1 VGFTTQRITLLW
13 HLVVD
18 SYQQGLTWGVLTSD
32 PPGKSPSEGH
42 RLPPMTTPL
51 QAARRARGWS
61 QVRAVSELVRL
72 ATWKEIHVASAASL
86 KTQLSRWENGHVTP
100 DYYQALLCEIYKST
114 PGELGFGIQEL
125 SDGTSKERSPG
136 TALIAKREW
145 TRDDL
150 SSLSVSFDNA
160 ISRSVLADI
169 EMLAHE
175 WIAAD
180 TPQLIELSAGRR
192 IGDSLVETTEHRV
205 IQLRRA
211 DDYMSGRT
219 SRTLVHQELQATTK
233 LLDEATLTE
242 DQTRRLLTA
251 TGELAQLAAWVT
263 ADAGLYRQA
272 ASYAEGGIL
281 AAHAANNAPL
291 AGNIISTLSYQ
302 LANTGNP
309 RQAAML
315 ARTAYAGARHSATDT
330 TKALLLER
338 VAWADAKSGDLV
350 SCERALGQVE
360 DNFDHAK
367 PGDDPDWVYWL
378 NREEID
384 VMAGRCFTELKQP
397 GRAEPLLRN
406 ATSGYDNA
414 LIRENSL
421 YLSWLA
427 EDYIL
432 LNEVELAV
440 QTATRVLELGSRAN
454 SARTDERLRHLARL
468 LRRYKDVQSAADF
481 LDQYKNLSPRTP
493 ER

>member
-1 VGFTTQRITLLW
+1 
-13 HLVVD
+13 
-18 SYQQGLTWGVLTSD
+18 
-32 PPGKSPSEGH
+32 
-42 RLPPMTTPL
+42 MTTPL

-61 QVRAVSELVRL
+61 QARMVWELMRL
-72 ATWKEIHVASAASL
+72 AERKKIPVASAASL

-100 DYYQALLCEIYKST
+100 DYYQSLLCKLFQST

-125 SDGTSKERSPG
+125 SDGSSKDRSPG
-136 TALIAKREW
+136 AALIAKGEW
-145 TRDDL
+145 ARDDINGL
-150 SSLSVSFDNA
+150 SASFDDA
-160 ISRSVLADI
+160 IASSALADI

-175 WIAAD
+175 WLAAD
-180 TPQLIELSAGRR
+180 KPQLVELSVGRR
-192 IGDSLVETTEHRV
+192 IGDSLVATAEHRV

-211 DDYMSGRT
+211 DDFVSGRT
-219 SRTLVHQELQATTK
+219 SHTLVHQELQATTK
-233 LLDEATLTE
+233 LLDEAALTD
-242 DQTRRLLTA
+242 DQSRRLLTA

-263 ADAGLYRQA
+263 ADAGLYKQA
-272 ASYAEGGIL
+272 ARYTEGGVL
-281 AAHAANNAPL
+281 AAHAAGNEPL
-291 AGNIISTLSYQ
+291 AANVISTLSYQ

-309 RQAAML
+309 RQAALL
-315 ARTAYAGARHSATDT
+315 ARTAYAGARHSASAT

-360 DNFDHAK
+360 NNFNHAK
-367 PGDDPDWVYWL
+367 PEDDPDWVYWL

-397 GRAEPLLRN
+397 ARAEPLLRK

-432 LNEVELAV
+432 LNEIDVSAEV
-440 QTATRVLELGSRAN
+440 ATRVLELGSRAN
-454 SARTDERLRHLARL
+454 SARTDDRLRHLAAL
-468 LRRYKDVQSAADF
+468 LRRYRDVQSAAGF
-481 LDQYKNLSPRTP
+481 LDQYKDVTLRLPGTRPGGRHFTGP
-493 ER
+493 P

>member
-1 VGFTTQRITLLW
+1 
-13 HLVVD
+13 
-18 SYQQGLTWGVLTSD
+18 
-32 PPGKSPSEGH
+32 
-42 RLPPMTTPL
+42 MTTPL

-61 QVRAVSELVRL
+61 QVRAVSELMRL
-72 ATWKEIHVASAASL
+72 ARWKEIDVASAASL

-100 DYYQALLCEIYKST
+100 DYYQGLLCELYKST
-114 PGELGFGIQEL
+114 PGELGFGIQDL
-125 SDGTSKERSPG
+125 PNGTSKERSHG
-136 TALIAKREW
+136 TALVAKREW
-145 TRDDL
+145 ARDDIRKL
-150 SSLSVSFDNA
+150 SASFDDA

-180 TPQLIELSAGRR
+180 TPQLIELTAGRR

-219 SRTLVHQELQATTK
+219 SHTLVHQELQATTR

-263 ADAGLYRQA
+263 ADAGLYKQA
-272 ASYAEGGIL
+272 ASYAEGGVL

-315 ARTAYAGARHSATDT
+315 ARTAYAGARHSATAT
-330 TKALLLER
+330 TKALLLDR
-338 VAWADAKSGDLV
+338 IAWTDAKSGDLV
-350 SCERALGQVE
+350 SCERALGQAAE
-360 DNFDHAK
+360 NFDHARPK
-367 PGDDPDWVYWL
+367 DDPDWVYWL

-397 GRAEPLLRN
+397 VKAESLLRT
-406 ATSGYDNA
+406 ATAAYDNA
-414 LIRENSL
+414 LVRENAL

-432 LNEVELAV
+432 LNEIEFAAD
-440 QTATRVLELGSRAN
+440 TATQTLDLASRAN
-454 SARTDERLRHLARL
+454 SARTDDRLRHLAIL
-468 LRRYKDVQSAADF
+468 LRRYKEVQAVTDF
-481 LDQYKNLSPRTP
+481 LGQYRILNLQTPR
-493 ER
+493 R

>member
-1 VGFTTQRITLLW
+1 
-13 HLVVD
+13 
-18 SYQQGLTWGVLTSD
+18 
-32 PPGKSPSEGH
+32 
-42 RLPPMTTPL
+42 MTTPL
-51 QAARRARGWS
+51 QAARHARGWS
-61 QVRAVSELVRL
+61 QPRAVSELMRL
-72 ATWKEIHVASAASL
+72 ARWKGISVASAASL

-100 DYYQALLCEIYKST
+100 DHYQGLLCELYKST
-114 PGELGFGIQEL
+114 PGELGFGIQDL
-125 SDGTSKERSPG
+125 PNTGSKEPSPG
-136 TALIAKREW
+136 NALIAQRDW
-145 TRDDL
+145 TRDDIRKL
-150 SSLSVSFDNA
+150 SASFDDA
-160 ISRSVLADI
+160 ISRSVLADV

-180 TPQLIELSAGRR
+180 TPQLVELSAGRR
-192 IGDSLVETTEHRV
+192 IGDSLVETAEHRV

-219 SRTLVHQELQATTK
+219 SHTLVHQELQATTK
-233 LLDEATLTE
+233 LLDEAALTE

-263 ADAGLYRQA
+263 ADAGLYKQA

-281 AAHAANNAPL
+281 AAHAADNTPL

-315 ARTAYAGARHSATDT
+315 ARTAYAGARHKATAS
-330 TKALLLER
+330 TKALLMDR
-338 VAWADAKSGDLV
+338 IAWADAKSGDLV
-350 SCERALGQVE
+350 SCERALGQVDE
-360 DNFDHAK
+360 NFDHAK
-367 PGDDPDWVYWL
+367 PQDDPDWVYWL

-397 GRAEPLLRN
+397 ARAEPLLRT
-406 ATSGYDNA
+406 ATSAYDNS
-414 LIRENSL
+414 LVRENAL

-432 LNEVELAV
+432 LNEIEFAAE
-440 QTATRVLELGSRAN
+440 TATRVLDLASRAN

-468 LRRYKDVQSAADF
+468 LRPYNEANAVADF
-481 LDQYKNLSPRTP
+481 LDRYKDQSIRNSQR
-493 ER
+493 

>member
-1 VGFTTQRITLLW
+1 
-13 HLVVD
+13 
-18 SYQQGLTWGVLTSD
+18 
-32 PPGKSPSEGH
+32 
-42 RLPPMTTPL
+42 MTTPL

-61 QVRAVSELVRL
+61 QVRMVSGLMKLAERKELP
-72 ATWKEIHVASAASL
+72 VASAAGL

-100 DYYQALLCEIYKST
+100 DPYYQALLCELLGAT
-114 PGELGFGIQEL
+114 PGELGFGIQALPSGPAKE
-125 SDGTSKERSPG
+125 SSQGT
-136 TALIAKREW
+136 TLIAKREW
-145 TRDDL
+145 TRDDIN
-150 SSLSVSFDNA
+150 SLSASFDDA
-160 ISRSVLADI
+160 IVSAALADI

-175 WIAAD
+175 WLAAD
-180 TPQLIELSAGRR
+180 TPQLVELSTGRR
-192 IGDSLVETTEHRV
+192 IGDSLVATTEHRV

-211 DDYMSGRT
+211 DDFVSGRT
-219 SRTLVHQELQATTK
+219 SHTLVHQELEATTK
-233 LLDEATLTE
+233 LLDEATLTD

-263 ADAGLYRQA
+263 ADAGLYKQA
-272 ASYAEGGIL
+272 ARYTEGGVL
-281 AAHAANNAPL
+281 AAHAADNEPL
-291 AGNIISTLSYQ
+291 AANVISTLSYQ

-309 RQAAML
+309 RQAALL
-315 ARTAYAGARHSATDT
+315 ARTAYAGARHSATAT

-360 DNFDHAK
+360 DNFNHTK
-367 PGDDPDWVYWL
+367 PEDDPDWVYWL

-397 GRAEPLLRN
+397 ARAEPLLRS

-432 LNEVELAV
+432 LNEIDIAAEV
-440 QTATRVLELGSRAN
+440 ATRVLELGSRAN
-454 SARTDERLRHLARL
+454 SARIDDRLRHLATL
-468 LRRYKDVQSAADF
+468 LRRYKDVHTVASF
-481 LDQYKNLSPRTP
+481 LGQYKDLSQRAH
-493 ER
+493 RGS

>member
-1 VGFTTQRITLLW
+1 
-13 HLVVD
+13 
-18 SYQQGLTWGVLTSD
+18 
-32 PPGKSPSEGH
+32 
-42 RLPPMTTPL
+42 MTTPL

-125 SDGTSKERSPG
+125 SDGVSKEHSTG
-136 TALIAKREW
+136 AALIAKREW
-145 TRDDL
+145 ARDDL
-150 SSLSVSFDNA
+150 SNLSASFDNA

-180 TPQLIELSAGRR
+180 TPQLIELNAGRR
-192 IGDSLVETTEHRV
+192 IGDSLVATTEHRV

-219 SRTLVHQELQATTK
+219 SHTLVHQELQATTK

-263 ADAGLYRQA
+263 ADAGLYKQA

-281 AAHAANNAPL
+281 AAHAADNAPL

-309 RQAAML
+309 RQAALL
-315 ARTAYAGARHSATDT
+315 ARTAYAGARRDATAT
-330 TKALLLER
+330 TKALLLDR
-338 VAWADAKSGDLV
+338 VAWADAKSGDLT
-350 SCERALGQVE
+350 SCERSLGQVE
-360 DNFDHAK
+360 DNFNHAK
-367 PGDDPDWVYWL
+367 PEDDPDWVYWL
-378 NREEID
+378 NRGEID
-384 VMAGRCFTELKQP
+384 VMAGRCYTELKQP
-397 GRAEPLLRN
+397 ARAEPLLRN
-406 ATSGYDNA
+406 ATSDYNNA
-414 LIRENSL
+414 LVRENAL

-432 LNEVELAV
+432 LNEVDLAAEI
-440 QTATRVLELGSRAN
+440 ATRVLELGSRAD
-454 SARTDERLRHLARL
+454 SARTDDRLRHLARL
-468 LRRYKDVQSAADF
+468 LGHYKDVQSASGF
-481 LDQYKNLSPRTP
+481 LDQYKDLSLRMSQ
-493 ER
+493 RH